1 MPTTP
6 PGVRRWAPLSLLAGA
21 LFVLAGCASVTP
33 IGKLL
38 DDPSHYNG
46 KSVKIKGEVQQS
58 AGGLGVGAYQ
68 VKDNT
73 GTLTVVSEKGGAP
86 RTGAD
91 IEVKGTFQSLFTLG
105 SKTLAVLREESRSSP

>member
-1 MPTTP
+1 MPIAAS
-6 PGVRRWAPLSLLAGA
+6 GARRLPRPVLLAGA
-21 LFVLAGCASVTP
+21 LLVLAGCASVTP
-33 IGKLL
+33 IGRLL
-38 DDPSHYNG
+38 DDPSRYNG
-46 KSVKIKGEVQQS
+46 KTVRVEGEVQQS

-73 GTLTVVSEKGGAP
+73 GTLTVVSEQGGAP

-91 IEVKGTFQSLFTLG
+91 VKVKGTFQSLFTLG